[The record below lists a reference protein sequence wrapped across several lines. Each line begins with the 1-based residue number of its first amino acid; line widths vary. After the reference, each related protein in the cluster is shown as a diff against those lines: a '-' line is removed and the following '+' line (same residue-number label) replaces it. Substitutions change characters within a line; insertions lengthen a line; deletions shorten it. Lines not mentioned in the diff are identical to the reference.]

1 MPLGYPSNSTAASPC
16 ARNLTVPLRDILR
29 FGFSPELEGKLLAEF
44 ARKATVTAEDV
55 ESCRADL
62 RTFEARGW
70 SITDHHA
77 RLDKLTTATARMAR

>member
-1 MPLGYPSNSTAASPC
+1 MAAGAPLLPAFDALLNATEP
-16 ARNLTVPLRDILR
+16 
-29 FGFSPELEGKLLAEF
+29 LAEF